1 MSDVTLACRMCTQP
15 FSNVR
20 LPKVA
25 SRISTTQT
33 TQTTQTT
40 VTLQKK
46 LQPNAHDSRLP
57 EYVCGH

>member
-1 MSDVTLACRMCTQP
+1 MSDATLACRMCTQP

-33 TQTTQTT
+33 TQA
-40 VTLQKK
+40 LQKTTAQRPRSVAARIC
-46 LQPNAHDSRLP
+46 L
-57 EYVCGH
+57 